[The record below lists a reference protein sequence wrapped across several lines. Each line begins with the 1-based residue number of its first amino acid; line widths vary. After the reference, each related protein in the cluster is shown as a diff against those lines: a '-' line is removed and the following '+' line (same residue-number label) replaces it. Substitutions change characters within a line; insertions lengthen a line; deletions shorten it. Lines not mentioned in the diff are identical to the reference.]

1 MQNPINVQKPA
12 FTKGPFSIA
21 VELIIDGAIGPDLGP
36 DFRFFDH
43 SASRVTVLANHHD
56 ERNSLGAQSGLGL
69 VPCWCRAFP
78 RASDRD
84 SLTGPGWP

>member
-43 SASRVTVLANHHD
+43 SASRFWQIIMMSVTVWAPS
-56 ERNSLGAQSGLGL
+56 RGSGWFRVGAGLFR
-69 VPCWCRAFP
+69 VPV
-78 RASDRD
+78 
-84 SLTGPGWP
+84 TVTH